1 MIDNSF
7 NRYSM
12 ISDILIYL
20 QENFTQNLVAKEV
33 ARKFGL
39 CPYKF
44 SRLFNQETGTK
55 FDLYIQNLRLSLAQK
70 LINEGAQLKEACY
83 SAGFQSESQFQ
94 RVFKQRLGVTPK
106 EYRNGKILSK
116 EEVQKDIDWLMREY
130 VMGLNNGWVG
140 WEVSFKTWLEI
151 NNHYSMISHNKF
163 KKLS

>member
-1 MIDNSF
+1 MIP
-7 NRYSM
+7 
-12 ISDILIYL
+12 DILTYL

-33 ARKFGL
+33 AKKFDL

-55 FDLYIQNLRLSLAQK
+55 FDLYIQSLRLDLAQK

-106 EYRNGKILSK
+106 EYKGARIFDKK
-116 EEVQKDIDWLMREY
+116 EIKVELDVLMKEY
-130 VMGLNNGWVG
+130 ARKLWEGYVG
-140 WEVSFKTWLEI
+140 YGVSFRVWLEI
-151 NNHYSMISHNKF
+151 NNHYSMISRNKF